1 MPDFVTVT
9 ETAGEAVPAEQLSRL
24 EHRYAWAA
32 DYCRG
37 RDVLEAACGGGLGL
51 NYLARHARSLRAG
64 DISPRLINDAQRL
77 NPHIPLSCFDAQSL
91 PFAAE
96 SLDVLLLFEALY
108 YLPSAQRF
116 FAEARRVLR
125 PGGRLLIATANKDLF
140 DFNPSPYSY
149 RYYGTAE
156 LSRICREN
164 GLQPQL
170 FGHLSTADVSLRQRG
185 LRPLKKLAVRFGLM
199 PQTNAGKRWIKR
211 IVFGRLVALPE
222 RIQPAPASYRPP
234 LRLFSERPDQ
244 LHKVIYCAAVR
255 SA

>member
-1 MPDFVTVT
+1 MPDYLTVT

-32 DYCRG
+32 DFCRG

-64 DISPRLINDAQRL
+64 DISPRLISDAQRL

-91 PFAAE
+91 PFAAA

-108 YLPSAQRF
+108 YLPSARRF

-149 RYYGTAE
+149 CYYGAAE
-156 LSRICREN
+156 LSRICREH
-164 GLQPQL
+164 GLLPQL
-170 FGHLSTADVSLRQRG
+170 YGHLATSEVSLRQRG
-185 LRPLKKLAVRFGLM
+185 LRPLKQLAVRLGLM
-199 PQTNAGKRWIKR
+199 PQTNAGKRWLKR
-211 IVFGRLVALPE
+211 IVFGRLVPLPA
-222 RIQPAPASYRPP
+222 RISPTPINYRPP
-234 LRLFSERPDQ
+234 LRLLSERPDQ
-244 LHKVIYCAAVR
+244 QHKVLYCAAVR